1 MAGPGQP
8 VDGDLEKRLS
18 SIGKAV
24 NVKVMVSLSC
34 TMCPEV
40 VMAAQRA
47 ASLSE
52 KVTGE
57 MIDLM
62 HYPELK
68 KKYQIMSVPCMVV
81 NDSQV
86 YFGKKSL
93 EEVAGILEEAQT
105 LL

>member
-1 MAGPGQP
+1 M
-8 VDGDLEKRLS
+8 
-18 SIGKAV
+18 
-24 NVKVMVSLSC
+24 KVMVSLSC

-57 MIDLM
+57 MVDLM
-62 HYPELK
+62 HYPALK
-68 KKYQIMSVPCMVV
+68 KKYQIMSVPCMIV

-93 EEVAGILEEAQT
+93 EEVAEILEEA
-105 LL
+105 